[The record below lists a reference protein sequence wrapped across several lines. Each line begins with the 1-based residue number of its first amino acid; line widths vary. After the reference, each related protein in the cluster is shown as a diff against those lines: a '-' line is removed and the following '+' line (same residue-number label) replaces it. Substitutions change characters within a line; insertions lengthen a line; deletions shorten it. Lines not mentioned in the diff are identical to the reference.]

1 MLNNIKNPTLRMII
15 SNILVSYTSSY
26 SIDENND
33 NITVKAINNNILI
46 YLMNKLSTFDY
57 RDIFDEYQINID
69 INNKLIHFIK
79 N

>member
-1 MLNNIKNPTLRMII
+1 MLNNIKNPTLKMII

-33 NITVKAINNNILI
+33 NITVKAINNNVLI